1 MDDFADLVH
10 FDSDDEEYLIKAA
23 EAMPNQTTREE
34 GQVQVVCSY
43 SPEPNMESMALAHL
57 R

>member
-23 EAMPNQTTREE
+23 EAMPNQTTSEE

-43 SPEPNMESMALAHL
+43 SPVTKYGKYGNWHT
-57 R
+57 